1 MQETFNAGATG
12 AQWIVNAYLLP
23 LAALVLVGGA
33 LGDHYGR
40 KRVF

>member
-1 MQETFNAGATG
+1 MRADFGVDATG

-23 LAALVLVGGA
+23 LGALVLTGGA

-40 KRVF
+40 RRGR